1 MTIPVLRKRAKKP
14 KVKTGCLTCRA
25 RHLKCDEGRP
35 ACRRCVNSGKEC
47 VGLPS
52 LKPPN
57 PSLILPKKNVQ
68 VMCYD
73 LISRPSIAALNVSD
87 HDANAYDFFR
97 RHTVKILPGSSWNL
111 SWERLALQAGDH
123 EPSVT
128 HAAIALGSIHRAMGS
143 DEGAMID
150 PNQYDLALLQYSK
163 AMRRLQ
169 TYLKTCGD
177 NWSDASVEV
186 VLLTSLLFFCFELL
200 HNESALATVHLRNG
214 LRILYERTQ
223 KRDRLSTSK
232 ATVSTQGQMRR
243 TVRMQGTPRSNM
255 DVLMQAFV
263 RLGGDLTTSGEEGPY
278 LSPLYD
284 EKIPSSFL
292 SIDEAMVSLDAIATS
307 AHELC
312 HDIVSLTAKY
322 LTLEREDFW
331 AMDED
336 MRNCLSSAYSR
347 SINIGAAYETRLQQ
361 LKDRLRQWKSACEWL
376 SMSEQR
382 PSGYLLCQIQ
392 FFYVWF
398 IVMSRR
404 DASEMLVDRFS
415 GEFDH
420 IVKLAEQY
428 VALHSDG
435 LPGHE
440 SEPRSNTN
448 ESSGPRPLGRIGHLF
463 TVGTDVVPCIGM
475 IAFKSRDTAVR
486 RRCLNLLKAINLQ
499 GVMDS
504 GYLAA
509 FIHIAADFEEDR
521 ARAITG
527 KPPGIELVCSEVP
540 EAARLIEIEL
550 SPMNFKTERPGA
562 GKANVGRMVY
572 VERRPGLN
580 DLQIGQEVFTVER
593 VEWATGSKGP
603 DGFLSPEQTNAN
615 VPDSGLPDVKQAQGN
630 PSILANFSTVRPV
643 KSETEGVHE
652 NKSNF
657 GGNKLGQYLNH
668 RKLAGFRDGPSF
680 TELLMFTHRSTG
692 TFGGGQEIKIQDTA
706 DENTN
711 GDVSYTLNLAHR
723 GRKSSSP
730 ESDMP
735 TMTIDPSSRSLK
747 AIKMVRRQRQAVP
760 VTEVAGAS

>member
-1 MTIPVLRKRAKKP
+1 MNA
-14 KVKTGCLTCRA
+14 
-25 RHLKCDEGRP
+25 
-35 ACRRCVNSGKEC
+35 GKEC

-57 PSLILPKKNVQ
+57 QSLILPKTNIQ
-68 VMCYD
+68 DLCSD

-128 HAAIALGSIHRAMGS
+128 HAAMALGSIHRAMGS

-150 PNQYDLALLQYSK
+150 PQQYDLALLQYSK

-169 TYLKTCGD
+169 SYLQSSGD
-177 NWSDASVEV
+177 NWSEASIEV

-200 HNESALATVHLRNG
+200 HNESTLATVHLRNG

-223 KRDRLSTSK
+223 KREKLNPTK
-232 ATVSTQGQMRR
+232 AQTCNEGQVRR
-243 TVRMQGTPRSNM
+243 SVRMQATPKNNM

-263 RLGGDLTTSGEEGPY
+263 RLGCDLTTSGEEGPY
-278 LSPLYD
+278 LSPIYD
-284 EKIPSSFL
+284 EKIPSTFL
-292 SIDEAMVSLDAIATS
+292 SIDEAMVSLDGIATS

-312 HDIVSLTAKY
+312 HDIVSLTSKY

-331 AMDED
+331 TMDED

-347 SINIGAAYETRLQQ
+347 SINIGTAYETRLQR

-435 LPGHE
+435 LPASGQDFD
-440 SEPRSNTN
+440 NATLN
-448 ESSGPRPLGRIGHLF
+448 EGGPRPLGRIGHLF

-475 IAFKSRDTAVR
+475 IAFKSRDTAIR

-509 FIHIAADFEEDR
+509 FIHIAADLEEDR

-527 KPPGIELVCSEVP
+527 KPAGVDLLCAEVP
-540 EAARLIEIEL
+540 EAARLLEIEL

-572 VERRPGLN
+572 VERRPGFS

-593 VEWATGSKGP
+593 VEWATGM
-603 DGFLSPEQTNAN
+603 
-615 VPDSGLPDVKQAQGN
+615 VP
-630 PSILANFSTVRPV
+630 
-643 KSETEGVHE
+643 
-652 NKSNF
+652 
-657 GGNKLGQYLNH
+657 
-668 RKLAGFRDGPSF
+668 
-680 TELLMFTHRSTG
+680 LL
-692 TFGGGQEIKIQDTA
+692 
-706 DENTN
+706 
-711 GDVSYTLNLAHR
+711 
-723 GRKSSSP
+723 
-730 ESDMP
+730 
-735 TMTIDPSSRSLK
+735 
-747 AIKMVRRQRQAVP
+747 RRQYPMQSRLIICYGRIQRTRWLLESRHYSGRCLA
-760 VTEVAGAS
+760 

>member
-1 MTIPVLRKRAKKP
+1 MTIPVVRKRAKKP

-68 VMCYD
+68 DLCHD
-73 LISRPSIAALNVSD
+73 LIVRPSIAALNVSD

-97 RHTVKILPGSSWNL
+97 RHTFKILPGSSWNL

-150 PNQYDLALLQYSK
+150 SNQYDLALLQYSK

-169 TYLKTCGD
+169 TYLKTSGD

-223 KRDRLSTSK
+223 KREQLSTSK
-232 ATVSTQGQMRR
+232 SLAGTQGRMRR
-243 TVRMQGTPRSNM
+243 SVRMQATPRSNM

-278 LSPLYD
+278 LSPIYD
-284 EKIPSSFL
+284 EKVPSTFL
-292 SIDEAMVSLDAIATS
+292 SIDEAMVSLDGIATS

-312 HDIVSLTAKY
+312 HDIVSLTSKY

-347 SINIGAAYETRLQQ
+347 SINIGTAYETRLQK
-361 LKDRLRQWKSACEWL
+361 LKDQLRQWKAACEWL

-435 LPGHE
+435 LPDHE
-440 SEPRSNTN
+440 SADSKPNPS
-448 ESSGPRPLGRIGHLF
+448 ESAGPRPLGRIGHLF

-475 IAFKSRDTAVR
+475 IAFKSRDTAIR

-527 KPPGIELVCSEVP
+527 KPPGVDLLCSDVP

-550 SPMNFKTERPGA
+550 SPVNFKTERPGA

-593 VEWATGSKGP
+593 VEWATDAK
-603 DGFLSPEQTNAN
+603 T
-615 VPDSGLPDVKQAQGN
+615 
-630 PSILANFSTVRPV
+630 NFS
-643 KSETEGVHE
+643 
-652 NKSNF
+652 
-657 GGNKLGQYLNH
+657 GNKLGNAKYLNH

-692 TFGGGQEIKIQDTA
+692 TFGGGQEIKIQDAT
-706 DENTN
+706 DEAAN
-711 GDVSYTLNLAHR
+711 GEVSYTLNLAHR
-723 GRKSSSP
+723 GRKSSSQ

-735 TMTIDPSSRSLK
+735 AMTIDPSSRSLK
-747 AIKMVRRQRQAVP
+747 AIKMVRRQRQAVS
-760 VTEVAGAS
+760 VTEITGAT